1 MRLRLIARPF
11 CSLRYACK
19 RSSVQQ
25 PKGSPR
31 PLGSVSAAATT
42 SARCS
47 AV

>member
-11 CSLRYACK
+11 CSLRYACR

-25 PKGSPR
+25 PKGKFRSF
-31 PLGSVSAAATT
+31 GSVNAAATT